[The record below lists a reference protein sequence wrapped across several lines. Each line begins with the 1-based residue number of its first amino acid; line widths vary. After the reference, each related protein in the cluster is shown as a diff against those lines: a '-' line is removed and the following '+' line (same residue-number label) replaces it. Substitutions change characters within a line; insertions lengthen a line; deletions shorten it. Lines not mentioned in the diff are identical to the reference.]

1 MVTQETSN
9 SAGALHIPELI
20 RFQCTGC
27 ANCCNSW
34 PVPLNEDDVISLNS
48 TGQELVYSALSSAE
62 KQDGLQGFTH
72 ALEKRD
78 DGRCVFLSLSEA
90 CLVHETAKPAMCK
103 LFPYSFMDC
112 PEGVYLGLSFA
123 SSGVLQNSGAL
134 LSEQQNELQK
144 TLQLFRQLFPE
155 VRQASLSGWSKIQ
168 LLEGLVLPYG
178 QAKLLIEDLLR
189 RLADSL
195 SGAKEAGALEILCD
209 FYNELVSKCPSSF
222 FRQKIAAASSAQVDN
237 FWLSALFDSYL
248 SERFKP
254 VNDQVLALRVAEQIS
269 QGDSNSWTDLSLG
282 AAAALQIRDRRLEL
296 SSSSQ
301 NLLLRFVYMRVFSRM
316 FFGPGFSSLSFI
328 AGLGHLTS
336 LIVLLHLDLKVHMS
350 KAGIDHPQDFD
361 QFSYLAEQLRQLDGK
376 LTSARYGNNCR
387 AMLELLFLDNR
398 RLDRLR
404 ELAL

>member
-1 MVTQETSN
+1 MVTQDTSN
-9 SAGALHIPELI
+9 SSGPLHIPELI
-20 RFQCTGC
+20 RFQCTRC

-34 PVPLNEDDVISLNS
+34 PVPLNGDDVSRLSS

-62 KQDGLQGFTH
+62 KQDGLQGFSH

-78 DGRCVFLSLSEA
+78 DGRCVFLSPSEA

-123 SSGVLQNSGAL
+123 SSGVLHNSGAL
-134 LSEQQNELQK
+134 LSEQQKELQE
-144 TLQLFRQLFPE
+144 TLQLFRELFPDL
-155 VRQASLSGWSKIQ
+155 RPSSLAGWSKIQ
-168 LLEGLVLPYG
+168 LLEGLALPYG
-178 QAKLLIEDLLR
+178 QARLLIQDLLR

-195 SGAKEAGALEILCD
+195 CGAQDAGALEILCD

-222 FRQKIAAASSAQVDN
+222 FRPRIATSSSAQVDN

-254 VNDQVLALRVAEQIS
+254 VNDQILAVRVAEQIS
-269 QGDSNSWTDLSLG
+269 QGDSDSCTDLSLG
-282 AAAALQIRDRRLEL
+282 AAVALQTRDRRLEL

-301 NLLLRFVYMRVFSRM
+301 NLLLRFVFMRVFSRM

-336 LIVLLHLDLKVHMS
+336 LIALLHLDMKVHMS
-350 KAGIDHPQDFD
+350 KAVNDQTQNFD
-361 QFSYLAEQLRQLDGK
+361 QFNYLAEQLRQLDGK